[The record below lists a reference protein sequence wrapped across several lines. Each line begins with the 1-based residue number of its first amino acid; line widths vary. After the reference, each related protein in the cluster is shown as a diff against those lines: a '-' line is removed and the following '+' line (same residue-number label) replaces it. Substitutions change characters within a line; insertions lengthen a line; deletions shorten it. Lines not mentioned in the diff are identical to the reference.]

1 MIDIYICEDNPS
13 HLSLFE
19 EYISKFILI
28 DNLDMKSYWIHRIL
42 IHFWIMYCN
51 QKISLFFFLDIDLQ
65 SDING
70 LQLAQKI
77 RQLKHDVLSSL

>member
-28 DNLDMKSYWIHRIL
+28 DNLDMRIALNTSDPYSLIEHVSKSE
-42 IHFWIMYCN
+42 N
-51 QKISLFFFLDIDLQ
+51 QSVFF
-65 SDING
+65 S
-70 LQLAQKI
+70 
-77 RQLKHDVLSSL
+77 